1 MAIVREGTK
10 EIVYVSSGDGSTSEG
25 DFHEALNW
33 ASRERL
39 PVIFHIED
47 NKYAISVHISEQ
59 TAGGSVHSLAAGYEH
74 LARFQVDGTDFFE
87 SHLAFQKAT
96 DRARKGKGPTIVV
109 SDVVRLL
116 SHSSS
121 DDQRK
126 YRSKKELEADKKRDP
141 IPRFRKECIEFGIA
155 TEKDFD
161 KIDAEIASQ
170 VDADAE
176 WAESR
181 PHPVPETATDYVYS
195 NSSLPESGEKK
206 IVAEK
211 IVMVDA
217 INHALHEEMVN
228 NEKMVI
234 YGEDIADNKG
244 GVFTASKGLAKKF
257 GKERVFN
264 SPLAESSIVGTAVG
278 MACAGWKPVVE
289 IQFGDY
295 IWYAMMQIRNE
306 LASFRYRSN
315 NTWSCPVVIRVPVGG
330 YIHGGLCHS
339 QSIDGYFLHMPG
351 IRLAYPSN
359 AEDAKGLLK
368 MACRMDDPV
377 IFMEHK
383 GLYRYAMATTP
394 EPDENYLLPFGKA
407 RVVQEGNDLTIVT
420 FGMMVYKSLEAA
432 KTVASNTGA
441 SIDIIDL
448 RTLNPMD
455 MDTVRTSLDK
465 TNKVMVVHED
475 NLTNGPGAEISA
487 IIADE
492 FFELLDGPV
501 RRVASKDS
509 HIGYSP
515 MLEDAILPQT
525 EEIVKVAQELLGY

>member
-1 MAIVREGTK
+1 M
-10 EIVYVSSGDGSTSEG
+10 
-25 DFHEALNW
+25 
-33 ASRERL
+33 
-39 PVIFHIED
+39 VIF
-47 NKYAISVHISEQ
+47 
-59 TAGGSVHSLAAGYEH
+59 
-74 LARFQVDGTDFFE
+74 
-87 SHLAFQKAT
+87 
-96 DRARKGKGPTIVV
+96 
-109 SDVVRLL
+109 
-116 SHSSS
+116 
-121 DDQRK
+121 
-126 YRSKKELEADKKRDP
+126 
-141 IPRFRKECIEFGIA
+141 
-155 TEKDFD
+155 
-161 KIDAEIASQ
+161 
-170 VDADAE
+170 
-176 WAESR
+176 
-181 PHPVPETATDYVYS
+181 
-195 NSSLPESGEKK
+195 
-206 IVAEK
+206 
-211 IVMVDA
+211 
-217 INHALHEEMVN
+217 
-228 NEKMVI
+228 
-234 YGEDIADNKG
+234 GEDVADPKG
-244 GVFTASKGLAKKF
+244 GVFTASRGLTNKY
-257 GKERVFN
+257 GKARVFN
-264 SPLAESSIVGTAVG
+264 SPLAEASIVGTAIG
-278 MACAGWKPVVE
+278 MSCSGWRPVIE
-289 IQFGDY
+289 IQFADY
-295 IWYAMMQIRNE
+295 IWTAMMQIRNE
-306 LASFRYRSN
+306 LASMRYRSN
-315 NTWSCPVVIRVPVGG
+315 NMWSCPVVIRVPVGG